1 MHKKR
6 CQIVSS
12 LYEKIEMLCKE
23 HKESI
28 TTMCKV
34 SGASIG
40 KDITMK
46 TITFFGY
53 ADFSA

>member
-1 MHKKR
+1 M
-6 CQIVSS
+6 SS